1 MNRNRYFRTQEFQ
14 EILKC
19 RMSPAYFI
27 NNYCSLRSSN
37 EGKQAFALY
46 KYQEIVLQHFLT
58 HPFNIILKCRQM
70 GLSWLVAAYAL
81 WLCLFYEDKRVLMI
95 SIKDVTAKALLKKVK
110 VLYRSLPEFLQ
121 FEVTENN
128 TSRFCLCTG
137 GEMESVPSS
146 EEAGRSDALSL
157 LVMDEAAF
165 IRHIQRIWQSAYPT
179 LSTGGSAIVLSTPNG
194 LGNFYA
200 DLWQKSV
207 EGSSLFNPI
216 RLHWWYR
223 PDYTTTWFEMQKAN
237 MTSMQLAQE
246 VLGDFIASGN
256 LVFDAEALRALQEHC
271 SMIEPIEI
279 LHNEQKTKE
288 QACGLY
294 IFEQPRNDMDYILS
308 LDLAKG
314 AGGDFNAGHVC
325 ERYSGKQV
333 AEYRSA
339 LPLNVFNERA
349 FELGMVYNEAL
360 VAPENNNMGIATV
373 LYFQQNNYPKIYE
386 HVNPLNPDA
395 ARELGFPTNSQ
406 TRPILIDELG
416 TSIKEGVSGIQ
427 GIRTANELL
436 NFAWS
441 KKSKPEAM
449 PGKYDDLV
457 LGYAINRYVR
467 KMSSLQPDLPMVFI

>member
-1 MNRNRYFRTQEFQ
+1 MRRAFRQAEFQ

-27 NNYCSLRSSN
+27 NNFCSLRSSN
-37 EGKQAFALY
+37 QGRVPFTLFP
-46 KYQEIVLQHFLT
+46 YQEIVLQQFLS

-81 WLCLFYEDKRVLMI
+81 WMILFFEDKRVLMI
-95 SIKDVTAKALLKKVK
+95 SIKDLTAKALLKKVK

-121 FEVTENN
+121 FEVTEDN
-128 TSRFCLCTG
+128 TAKFCLCTG
-137 GEMESVPSS
+137 GEIESVPSS

-157 LVMDEAAF
+157 LIMDEAAF
-165 IRHIQRIWQSAYPT
+165 IRHFRKIWQSAYPT

-194 LGNFYA
+194 LGNEYSDHWHKA
-200 DLWQKSV
+200 V

-223 PDYTTTWFEMQKAN
+223 PDYDVRWFKMQKAN
-237 MTSMQLAQE
+237 LTTQQLAQE
-246 VLGDFIASGN
+246 ILGDFIASGN
-256 LVFDAEALRALQEHC
+256 LVFDAEALRTLQEHC
-271 SMIEPIEI
+271 SMIEPLEK
-279 LHNEQKTKE
+279 LYPEPRFKE
-288 QACGLY
+288 QDCGLY
-294 IFEQPRNDMDYILS
+294 IFERPNPREEYILS

-314 AGGDFNAGHVC
+314 TGGDFNAGHVC
-325 ERYSGKQV
+325 ARSTGKQV

-339 LPLNVFNERA
+339 LPLNVFNQRA
-349 FELGMVYNEAL
+349 FEVGQLYNDAL
-360 VAPENNNMGIATV
+360 VVPESNNMGIATI
-373 LYFQQNNYPKIYE
+373 LYFQENNYPRLYE
-386 HVNPLNPDA
+386 HSDPLNADKGVQY
-395 ARELGFPTNSQ
+395 GFPTNSQ

-416 TSIKEGVSGIQ
+416 TALLEGVSGIQ

-441 KKSKPEAM
+441 KKLKAEAL

-457 LGYAINRYVR
+457 IGYAINRYAR
-467 KMSSLQPDLPMVFI
+467 KMYSVTPPLPILFS